1 MKAYQYDSE
10 TKKYIGE
17 IDRQIDPL
25 ESQAQGKE
33 IWLMP
38 ADSTD
43 IVPPEA
49 KDGHDIVFNG
59 AGWEYKEIEKPEPQ
73 PEPTIE
79 EQNEQIRQRR
89 AYLYSSLVDP
99 LHAERQRKVVLGT
112 WTEEMEAEYV
122 AKVKEL
128 TEQIQTENPYIDNV
142 EVLH

>member
-17 IDRQIDPL
+17 IERQIDPL

-33 IWLMP
+33 IYLMP

-43 IVPPEA
+43 VVPLEA
-49 KDGHDIVFNG
+49 KDGYDVVFNG
-59 AGWEYKEIEKPEPQ
+59 TGWEYKEIEKPEPQ

-79 EQNEQIRQRR
+79 EQNEQIRKRR
-89 AYLYSSLVDP
+89 AYLYSSLIDP
-99 LHAERQRKVVLGT
+99 LHAEKQRKVVLGT

-128 TEQIQTENPYIDNV
+128 TEQIQTENPYIETVD
-142 EVLH
+142 